1 MLSSP
6 SFVVWTSGLV
16 HAGTPMSRRFGQRAA
31 RDWGRRLGQA
41 ICRPVVVS
49 PPAQDTTSGYV
60 VPFLCLGGVA
70 GRCGGGEERRGGA
83 LEGASLDV
91 F

>member
-1 MLSSP
+1 MSR
-6 SFVVWTSGLV
+6 LV
-16 HAGTPMSRRFGQRAA
+16 YADTPVTRRFGR
-31 RDWGRRLGQA
+31 RTELDWGRRLGQA
-41 ICRPVVVS
+41 ICRPIVS
-49 PPAQDTTSGYV
+49 PPAPDITVGYL

-83 LEGASLDV
+83 LEGVSFDV